1 MKHRINTGIKMCA
14 GIFAALLLAG
24 CSTREQDKQPN
35 AKQDVTAETEG
46 EALVYKP
53 TFIERVCE
61 LDAEDII
68 IICLSMTG
76 RCTESESIMTASKR
90 Q

>member
-1 MKHRINTGIKMCA
+1 MKHRINKGIKMCA

-46 EALVYKP
+46 EALVYSDMIAEVSSDARIGLSK
-53 TFIERVCE
+53 TSERMS
-61 LDAEDII
+61 A
-68 IICLSMTG
+68 
-76 RCTESESIMTASKR
+76 ASFDNMIF
-90 Q
+90 